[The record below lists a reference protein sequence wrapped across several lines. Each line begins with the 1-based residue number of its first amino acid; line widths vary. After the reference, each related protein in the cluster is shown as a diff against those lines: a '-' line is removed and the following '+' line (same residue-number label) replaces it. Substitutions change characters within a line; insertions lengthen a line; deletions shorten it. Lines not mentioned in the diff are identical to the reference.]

1 MYGTN
6 KSGVNV
12 KSDVYY
18 KVVGHPYIKMD
29 HSYISD
35 QYPIIIAKYL
45 NIINIVC
52 HVGHL

>member
-18 KVVGHPYIKMD
+18 KVVGHPYIKVD

-35 QYPIIIAKYL
+35 QYPIIIAKYFEHYQY
-45 NIINIVC
+45 VC
-52 HVGHL
+52 VM